1 MSENAHSDAK
11 ALDLLNELENILESD
26 PLIDEVGFVHPSQF
40 ATLKEVAGCAVSS
53 QDVSDHES
61 TNFWIRDHKLG
72 ISTQVLLPLYKAA
85 KHAFMAALREYKT
98 SGNLPGKSGDD
109 TLESE
114 VMTHSK
120 ALLMLSCDFGTAWNS
135 RKFIVLKKE
144 LMPIFMNELLLSAL
158 VLSYAPKSERA
169 WSHSFDL
176 KATTSV
182 TKCMKVVTCLVY
194 ISHKAVGYQ
203 HNFWKMFNSAMDNRE
218 RIRASGKNSRG
229 LNSGDEMRSKMN
241 YRAWNHRCW
250 LVSYMTR
257 EQVLHQLEK
266 SRNWASLHVADSSC
280 FHYRRR
286 LMLRIYE
293 DFYHT
298 QADHSSGYNF
308 KIYNIWKEELDW
320 NEALIGRYVGRE
332 ALWLHRRFLSSYWIR
347 HIATDLHS
355 VSCQFEHESSIDI
368 DVGSFIDHELH
379 LLDSCS
385 TIPDDDFEDFQAQ
398 AIHSATYI
406 LWLTKQIP
414 KSHRIDLQEKL
425 RARDLKRLLNMA
437 CPERSSLWNC
447 LVDLNASK
455 IQPSCERIKS

>member
-169 WSHSFDL
+169 WSHRRWVIN
-176 KATTSV
+176 T
-182 TKCMKVVTCLVY
+182 
-194 ISHKAVGYQ
+194 I
-203 HNFWKMFNSAMDNRE
+203 
-218 RIRASGKNSRG
+218 SGKCSILQWIIERESE
-229 LNSGDEMRSKMN
+229 LAEKIAERSKMN

-425 RARDLKRLLNMA
+425 RARDLKRLLNLA